1 MEKVSDYFSRSW
13 AYLVA
18 LFLTLGLLRTVE
30 FFSIGGELSITG
42 AQVGM
47 GWFMDFL
54 VSVAAIA
61 LFSVFQA
68 VLFCFGIDFQ
78 KKVLVGW
85 SLLLIVVNFVLI
97 QYVAVTKIPLDESIY
112 LFSIRELKL
121 IVAGESRLSVIV
133 LLLLVGVIVFYLI
146 VLYGLL
152 KFRWLSKFNRIQAVV
167 FVLVL
172 VFPSWTCIDVNNGFK
187 EALHTNNRL
196 AFFVQRS
203 VFYFLHQDSH
213 ETTDVKLTDFAG
225 IDPGFWGGSPMST
238 SYPLVHRLSDSSQFA
253 SFFKHSKNGPPNIVF
268 LIVESLST
276 TLVGEK
282 ASKTGHLLPFLDS
295 LSAKSLYWPNF
306 LATCD
311 RTNNVLPAS
320 LASVPYTTHGNMFQQ
335 IKFPNHWSLI
345 SLLNKHYFTRFYC
358 GVDLNFAN
366 MNGYMNHYETDYL
379 VKDWEA
385 VFQKKY
391 SHRATPWGFSD
402 GSLFQKSW
410 LDFSRQKLAKQPRM
424 DVFLT
429 ISTHDPF
436 VVPDEEKYI
445 MHVKRAISKIKN
457 PTATHRYVADHAREF
472 ASFVYVDEQL
482 RSYFQ
487 QAKKQPGYENTV
499 FFIFGDHGTELCL
512 YDDLSRYKI
521 PLLVYS
527 PLLVKPQTFH
537 AVSSQLDLA
546 PTILNYLRV
555 AYSEDL
561 PQVVPFV
568 GKELDYGVRYRNNR
582 SLILG
587 TNGLTEEHLFHANY
601 FLCHDKLYRVSEG
614 LAIRAVEDESVR
626 RQLISQRKKANLVSD
641 YTIFGNRIMP
651 VVLFQKYG
659 RVKALRVLYEF
670 TKKQFTEAETKQGF
684 VNLGSAITLD
694 PKTKTIDV
702 QIEFDYWNES
712 VEKPTHL
719 PRFTC
724 SLENGDGEVLFWKQM
739 DYESIQFK
747 VNSWNKLSVS
757 MELNLSD
764 YKRLKK
770 KNTFKYY
777 ILNPSSSK
785 QPFKLRNLTT
795 KIRAVD

>member
-1 MEKVSDYFSRSW
+1 
-13 AYLVA
+13 
-18 LFLTLGLLRTVE
+18 
-30 FFSIGGELSITG
+30 
-42 AQVGM
+42 
-47 GWFMDFL
+47 
-54 VSVAAIA
+54 
-61 LFSVFQA
+61 
-68 VLFCFGIDFQ
+68 
-78 KKVLVGW
+78 
-85 SLLLIVVNFVLI
+85 
-97 QYVAVTKIPLDESIY
+97 
-112 LFSIRELKL
+112 
-121 IVAGESRLSVIV
+121 
-133 LLLLVGVIVFYLI
+133 
-146 VLYGLL
+146 
-152 KFRWLSKFNRIQAVV
+152 
-167 FVLVL
+167 
-172 VFPSWTCIDVNNGFK
+172 
-187 EALHTNNRL
+187 
-196 AFFVQRS
+196 
-203 VFYFLHQDSH
+203 
-213 ETTDVKLTDFAG
+213 
-225 IDPGFWGGSPMST
+225 
-238 SYPLVHRLSDSSQFA
+238 
-253 SFFKHSKNGPPNIVF
+253 
-268 LIVESLST
+268 
-276 TLVGEK
+276 
-282 ASKTGHLLPFLDS
+282 
-295 LSAKSLYWPNF
+295 
-306 LATCD
+306 
-311 RTNNVLPAS
+311 
-320 LASVPYTTHGNMFQQ
+320 
-335 IKFPNHWSLI
+335 
-345 SLLNKHYFTRFYC
+345 
-358 GVDLNFAN
+358 
-366 MNGYMNHYETDYL
+366 
-379 VKDWEA
+379 
-385 VFQKKY
+385 
-391 SHRATPWGFSD
+391 
-402 GSLFQKSW
+402 
-410 LDFSRQKLAKQPRM
+410 KLAKQPRM

-568 GKELDYGVRYRNNR
+568 GRELDYGVRYRNNR

-614 LAIRAVEDESVR
+614 LSIRAVEDESVR

-651 VVLFQKYG
+651 VLLFQKYG

-670 TKKQFTEAETKQGF
+670 TKKQFTDAETKQGF

-702 QIEFDYWNES
+702 EIEFDYWNES

-795 KIRAVD
+795 KICAVD